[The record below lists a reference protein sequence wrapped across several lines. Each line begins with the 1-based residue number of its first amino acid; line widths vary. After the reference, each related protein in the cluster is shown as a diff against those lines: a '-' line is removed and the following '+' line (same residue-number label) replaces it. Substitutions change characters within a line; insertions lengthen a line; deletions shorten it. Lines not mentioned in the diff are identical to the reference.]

1 LGSETVVERDFLVA
15 AACNPGRAA
24 ELLDALTPEHFSD
37 PNNREVFAGLR
48 DALALMTGPEDSKA
62 AFAELR
68 ARAGGASEAGPLFV
82 RLVMEA
88 DQGRYSLAVLEELH
102 LRLQEQHIGR
112 EIRALRATLDRAGD
126 VEQDQRRLVHLERLL
141 QGVRQSLTNLD
152 PEEGRN

>member
-1 LGSETVVERDFLVA
+1 
-15 AACNPGRAA
+15 
-24 ELLDALTPEHFSD
+24 
-37 PNNREVFAGLR
+37 
-48 DALALMTGPEDSKA
+48 
-62 AFAELR
+62 
-68 ARAGGASEAGPLFV
+68 
-82 RLVMEA
+82 LVMEA
-88 DQGRYSLAVLEELH
+88 DQGRYSLAVLQELH